1 MIYDPVREVLFE
13 KSAKELLLEMN
24 PNARKKLIVA
34 IEDLFSMD
42 GNITWEFVDTALKKK
57 SIEN

>member
-1 MIYDPVREVLFE
+1 MIYDPVREESFE
-13 KSAKELLLEMN
+13 KSAKELLLEVK

-34 IEDLFSMD
+34 IEDLFNMD
-42 GNITWEFVDTALKKK
+42 GNITWEFIDTALKKK